1 MKKIVPRIGR
11 KVVKHFTTSM
21 NTPAMNDIKKGL
33 GMSFQGIKKGMGASF
48 EGLRKGMGTSFKG
61 VKEGMGQSMEGVKKH
76 AETLTEIEYGI
87 STAPQ
92 HKKSLRHSLVAGAFD
107 AIMVG
112 LTDSFLIPFFLALK
126 SPVMMIGLIKTL
138 PSLIASFFQ
147 LFTKPIERL
156 IRSRKK
162 ISLLMTL
169 LETIVLIPLVILPHI
184 LPVNNTSIWIYF
196 FCVVLY
202 SVFAMLFTPFWSSWV
217 GDMVDESKRGVF
229 FAKRNKLIAISN
241 FLSYLVSGFILTWLS
256 SISILLGFS
265 AVFLLAL
272 LSELCSGYF
281 VSKMD
286 DIPLKGEEVSNV
298 SFLKFLKMLDRTE
311 FGRFVFGAS
320 IFRWAVYIG
329 SPFIAMYLLNDLHF
343 TYMQFT
349 FIMLTPS
356 VASFLT
362 INQWGKWSDKIGTK
376 RITVMGAYLIGISSI
391 MWFFSKDFKFIFI
404 INVINGIGWAAFNL
418 ASSNYVFDASMKE
431 EVVTYSAYYNLFLG
445 VAVVLG
451 GLTGSLAIEALGFTI
466 LGSTALFVIMAS
478 GVLRLVTTTL
488 FIVPIKEARLLEIKG
503 ANKNFVL
510 INPSKVFAWQST
522 QHNKSSIMQ
531 EKLQET
537 LKNVPK
543 PGEKYQESVQKER
556 EYYNKIRQNM
566 HKEETGHDFKKT

>member
-11 KVVKHFTTSM
+11 KVAKHFTATM
-21 NTPAMNDIKKGL
+21 NSPAMVDIRKGL
-33 GMSFQGIKKGMGASF
+33 GLSFQGIKKGMGTSF
-48 EGLRKGMGTSFKG
+48 EGIRKGMGTSFKG

-76 AETLTEIEYGI
+76 AATLTEIEHGI

-112 LTDSFLIPFFLALK
+112 LTDSFLIPFFLALQA
-126 SPVMMIGLIKTL
+126 PVLMIGLVKTL

-147 LFTKPIERL
+147 LLTKPIQR
-156 IRSRKK
+156 IFKSRKR
-162 ISLLMTL
+162 ISLVMTVM
-169 LETIVLIPLVILPHI
+169 ESIVLMPLVILPHI
-184 LPVNNTSIWIYF
+184 LPVSSASIWLYF
-196 FCVVLY
+196 LCVVLY
-202 SVFAMLFTPFWSSWV
+202 SVFAMMFTPFWSSWI
-217 GDMVDESKRGVF
+217 GDMVEESRRGAF

-256 SISILLGFS
+256 SKNILLGFS

-272 LSELCSGYF
+272 LSELCSGIF

-286 DIPLKGEEVSNV
+286 ELPIKGEQESSVT
-298 SFLKFLKMLDRTE
+298 FLKFLKKIDTSE

-349 FIMLTPS
+349 LIMLTPS

-362 INQWGKWSDKIGTK
+362 INQWGKLCDKIGTK
-376 RITVMGAYLIGISSI
+376 RITVIGAYLIGISSI
-391 MWFFSKDFKFIFI
+391 MWLFSKDFKYIFI

-418 ASSNYVFDASMKE
+418 ASSNYVFDASMRE
-431 EVVTYSAYYNLFLG
+431 EVVSYSAYYNLFLG

-451 GLTGSLAIEALGFTI
+451 GITGGLEIDALGITV
-466 LGSTALFVIMAS
+466 LGSAALFVILAS

-488 FIVPIKEARLLEIKG
+488 FIVPIKEARLVEVRG

-510 INPSKVFAWQST
+510 VNPSKVFAWQST
-522 QHNKSSIMQ
+522 QQNRSTIMQ
-531 EKLQET
+531 DKLQQT
-537 LKNVPK
+537 LNNIPK

-556 EYYNKIRQNM
+556 DYYNKIRQNM
-566 HKEETGHDFKKT
+566 FKEENNRDFKKT